1 MRTTFMQQIDLIMG
15 GPGPEADISR
25 ASARHIAPI
34 LTDLGHDVQMIDIER
49 DLDFSRL
56 RPNSVVFNIIH
67 GRYGEDG
74 TLQEALEAVERT
86 FIGSGSAAS
95 RLCMDKA
102 ATKQVL
108 EAAGLPVPAGV
119 AVAAD
124 DPGTGRADALA
135 ATDGLIVKPAGEGSS
150 FGLRL
155 IDGPAQVAAAIAD
168 ARSEVGP
175 VTMLVEARLRG
186 PEYSVTVLEGGEGQ
200 LTALTPVTISVAD
213 TYDFAAKYQRDD
225 TGFTFV
231 DVPDL
236 VAALGDLARRACVAC
251 GCRDLARVD
260 IMADRDGSL
269 YILEINTL
277 PGFTDHSLVPMAAAH
292 DGLGLPFLLEHMVLR
307 AADRRVC
314 RCKYHPD
321 EGVEHA

>member
-1 MRTTFMQQIDLIMG
+1 MRTTFMQQIDLVMG

-25 ASARHIAPI
+25 ASARHIAPV
-34 LTDLGHDVQMIDIER
+34 LSDLGHDVQLIDV
-49 DLDFSRL
+49 DQTLDFKRL

-74 TLQEALEAVERT
+74 TLQAALEAVERT

-102 ATKQVL
+102 ATKDVL
-108 EAAGLPVPAGV
+108 RAAGLPVPEGVVVAG
-119 AVAAD
+119 D
-124 DPGTGRADALA
+124 DPGTTAADALA
-135 ATDGLIVKPAGEGSS
+135 SADGLIIKPAGEGSS

-155 IDGPAQVAAAIAD
+155 VDDRSTVAEAIAD
-168 ARSEVGP
+168 ARREVGP
-175 VTMLVEARLRG
+175 LTMLIEARLRG
-186 PEYSVTVLEGGEGQ
+186 PEYSVTVLQGGEDQ
-200 LTALTPVTISVAD
+200 LMALTPVAISVAD

-225 TGFTFV
+225 TSFAFV
-231 DVPDL
+231 DDPDL
-236 VAALGDLARRACVAC
+236 VAALNDLARRAFSAC

-260 IMADRDGSL
+260 IMADGGGRL
-269 YILEINTL
+269 HVLEINTL
-277 PGFTDHSLVPMAAAH
+277 PGFTDHSLVPMAAVH
-292 DGLGLPFLLEHMVLR
+292 DGLGLPFLLEHLVLR

-314 RCKYHPD
+314 RCQYHAD